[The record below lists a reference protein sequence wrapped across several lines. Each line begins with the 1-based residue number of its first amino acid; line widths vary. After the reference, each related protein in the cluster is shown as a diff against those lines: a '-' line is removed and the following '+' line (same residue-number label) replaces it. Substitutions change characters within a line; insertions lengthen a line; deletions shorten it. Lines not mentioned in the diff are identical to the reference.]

1 MRLPQAWNIWLQKNL
16 YTETSQ
22 QETACKSLS
31 LVAKFTVIMLVFS
44 KQLEHLKIKSIT
56 ILYGTMINA

>member
-1 MRLPQAWNIWLQKNL
+1 MRSPQAWNIWLQKNL

-31 LVAKFTVIMLVFS
+31 CSKVTVIMLVFS
-44 KQLEHLKIKSIT
+44 KQLDQLKIKSIT
-56 ILYGTMINA
+56 ILYGTMLNA